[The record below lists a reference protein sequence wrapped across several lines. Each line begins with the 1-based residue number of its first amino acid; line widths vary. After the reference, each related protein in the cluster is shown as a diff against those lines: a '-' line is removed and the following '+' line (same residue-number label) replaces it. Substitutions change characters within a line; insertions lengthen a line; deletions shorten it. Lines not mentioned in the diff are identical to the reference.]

1 MRPTAPEAIRLR
13 RFCADDI
20 PFAHELRA
28 LAGWNQTEKD
38 WHGYLRFEPEGC
50 LIAEIDG
57 ARVGTATTI
66 RYGNKFGWIGMVLVH
81 PDRRRLGVGSKLLM
95 GAIDYL
101 QRSGVRSVR
110 LDATPMGRQVYL
122 PLGFVDEYRLS
133 RWEGV
138 APPMDGVV
146 TKGVAELQ
154 AADLPEIA
162 GFDEVIFGANRVAV
176 LAELTQR
183 NPGLCFVSRTAGGI
197 AGFLVAREGARA
209 VQVGPWLARD
219 AVTAEQLF
227 DALLRRI
234 AGRLVFVDV
243 PAPNSAGDDL
253 CRRHGFHVQR
263 SLTRMYLGGRPEPG
277 RPELVY
283 SINGAEKG

>member
-1 MRPTAPEAIRLR
+1 M
-13 RFCADDI
+13 
-20 PFAHELRA
+20 

-66 RYGNKFGWIGMVLVH
+66 RYGDKFGWIGMVLVQ
-81 PDRRRLGVGSKLLM
+81 PDRRRLGVGSKLLRE
-95 GAIDYL
+95 AIAYL

-122 PLGFVDEYRLS
+122 PLGFVDEYGLS

-138 APPMDGVV
+138 APLKGGGAAE
-146 TKGVAELQ
+146 GVAELQ
-154 AADLPEIA
+154 AGDLPEIVR
-162 GFDEVIFGANRVAV
+162 FDEVIFGANRAV
-176 LAELTQR
+176 MLTELTRR
-183 NPGLCFVSRTAGGI
+183 NPGLCFVARNAGGI

-209 VQVGPWLARD
+209 VQVGPWLAGD
-219 AVTAEQLF
+219 AVTAARLLDTLF
-227 DALLRRI
+227 RRI
-234 AGRLVFVDV
+234 SGRLVFVDV
-243 PAPNSAGDDL
+243 PAPNSAGEDL

>member
-1 MRPTAPEAIRLR
+1 MSPTDSEAIRLR

-28 LAGWNQTEKD
+28 LAGWNQSEQD
-38 WHGYLRFEPEGC
+38 WRGYLRFEPEGC

-66 RYGNKFGWIGMVLVH
+66 RYGDKFGWIGMVLVH
-81 PDRRRLGVGSKLLM
+81 PDRRRLGVGSKLLR

-122 PLGFVDEYRLS
+122 PLGFVDEYGLS

-138 APPMDGVV
+138 APSMDRVAA
-146 TKGVAELQ
+146 KGVAELQ
-154 AADLPEIA
+154 AADFPEIVR
-162 GFDEVIFGANRVAV
+162 FDEVIFGANRARV
-176 LAELTQR
+176 LTELTQR
-183 NPGLCFVSRTAGGI
+183 NPGLCFVARTADGI

-227 DALLRRI
+227 DAMLRRVTR
-234 AGRLVFVDV
+234 RLVFVDV
-243 PAPNSAGDDL
+243 PAPNSTGEDL
-253 CRRHGFHVQR
+253 CRRHGFQIQR
-263 SLTRMYLGGRPEPG
+263 VLTRMYLGGPPEPG
-277 RPELVY
+277 RPELIY